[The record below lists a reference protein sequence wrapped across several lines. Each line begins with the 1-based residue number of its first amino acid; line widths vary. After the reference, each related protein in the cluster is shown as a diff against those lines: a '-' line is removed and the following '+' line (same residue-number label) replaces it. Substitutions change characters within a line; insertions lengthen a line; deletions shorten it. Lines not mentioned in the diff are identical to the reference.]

1 MARVSLQEAQI
12 QKVSLP
18 NTKKIKITSFAI
30 TIALK
35 FILSQNR
42 ILKVN
47 KRKLFFLMKKWNN
60 KDRKN
65 RG

>member
-47 KRKLFFLMKKWNN
+47 KRKLFFLMKK
-60 KDRKN
+60 
-65 RG
+65 